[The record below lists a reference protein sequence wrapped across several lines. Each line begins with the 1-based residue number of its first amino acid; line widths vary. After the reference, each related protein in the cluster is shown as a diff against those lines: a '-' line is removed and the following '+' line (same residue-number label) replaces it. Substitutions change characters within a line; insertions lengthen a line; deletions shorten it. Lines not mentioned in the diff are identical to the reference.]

1 MRVRCDFLRG
11 GEKNAAAFPCLWVVG
26 PTCQRGVDQW
36 NRHGGTRVTGQ
47 MRRDARWA
55 VRLRSALRFGGR
67 GPRPTLTRGERRQI
81 RDSGEGGG
89 AGAGE
94 TANAPPVR
102 EEMREG
108 ERDGVRGGDSPAATG
123 AR

>member
-1 MRVRCDFLRG
+1 
-11 GEKNAAAFPCLWVVG
+11 
-26 PTCQRGVDQW
+26 
-36 NRHGGTRVTGQ
+36 

-55 VRLRSALRFGGR
+55 VRSALRFGGR